1 MALLKNLRQ
10 YLPRLFWNSIHERKE
25 GGGTVIYIKDGH
37 YL

>member
-10 YLPRLFWNSIHERKE
+10 YLPRLFWNSIHERK